1 MLRDVQQLRFSEYAN
16 LYDLIIPSDDI
27 LRRIKENV
35 DFTFV
40 RETLRQKYSREMGR
54 DAVDPVVLFKM
65 LFLKMMFKVSDRQL
79 VRRTTTDM
87 SFKYFLD
94 LNPEDAVVDHSML
107 SKFRR
112 LRLKDT
118 DLLDL
123 LLSKS
128 VSMAIS
134 KGVIS
139 RENDLIVD
147 ATHTVSHFRAHS
159 LESYLRDLRRSLLK
173 CCLPVAGEGFVAQL
187 PKEPGK
193 DADAE
198 EWASHCR
205 ALVSA
210 IASGGYS
217 GHPAIEDR
225 LSLLE
230 EALEDIEE
238 LGRTYMSEDKDAKK
252 GSKGKGKGFFGYK
265 THIGIT
271 KEGIIAAATVTSGEV
286 SDGGQLEELNSQAAK
301 RGLAIKHDIGDA
313 AYASAENIE
322 ALDTGKPEEERVRIV
337 APVNPIITQGQ
348 NRDEKTGFHYNKD
361 ADTYVCPAG
370 ELAYKKTYE
379 KCKEKKRD
387 ENGRVV
393 RKFKNARMVYYFDVD
408 KCSKCPLREG
418 CYKGKK
424 TKTYMV
430 TILSDAHREQTEYEK
445 TEEFR
450 QLMRHRYKIEATNAN
465 LKQNTGMDKTI
476 SSGLRSMTIQAA
488 MSMFVVNI
496 KKIVKYE
503 G

>member
-1 MLRDVQQLRFSEYAN
+1 MLRDIPQLRFSEYAD
-16 LYDLIIPSDDI
+16 LYDMIIPSDDI

-40 RETLRQKYSREMGR
+40 RETLRNKYSREMGR
-54 DAVDPVVLFKM
+54 DAVDPVVLFKL
-65 LFLKMMFKVSDRQL
+65 LFLKIMFKLSDRQL
-79 VRRTTTDM
+79 VRRAATDM
-87 SFKYFLD
+87 SFKYFLG

-159 LESYLRDLRRSLLK
+159 VESYLRDLCRSLLK
-173 CCLPVAGEGFVAQL
+173 SCRPLAGDDFVSHL
-187 PKEPGK
+187 PKEPGR
-193 DADAE
+193 DAGVED
-198 EWASHCR
+198 WTSHCR

-210 IASGGYS
+210 IATGGYS
-217 GHPAIEDR
+217 GHPAIVDR

-238 LGRTYMSEDKDAKK
+238 LGLTYVSEDGDARL

-265 THIGIT
+265 SHIGIT

-286 SDGGQLEELNSQAAK
+286 SDGSQLVELNTQAAE
-301 RGLAIKHDIGDA
+301 RGLVIKHDIGDA

-322 ALDTGKPEEERVRIV
+322 ALDTGRPEEERVRIV
-337 APVNPIITQGQ
+337 APVNPVITQGL
-348 NRDEKTGFHYNKD
+348 NRDDKTGFHYNKD

-370 ELAYKKTYE
+370 ELAYKKSH
-379 KCKEKKRD
+379 KGASKKIRD
-387 ENGRVV
+387 NDGKVV
-393 RKFKNARMVYYFDVD
+393 RKFKNARMVYFFDVS
-408 KCSKCPLREG
+408 KCKKCPLREG
-418 CYKGKK
+418 CYRGKK
-424 TKTYMV
+424 TKRYMV
-430 TILSDAHREQTEYEK
+430 TILSEAHKEQTEYEK
-445 TEEFR
+445 TEEYR
-450 QLMRHRYKIEATNAN
+450 QLMRHRYKVEGTNAN
-465 LKQNTGMDKTI
+465 LKQNTGMDRTI
-476 SSGLRSMTIQAA
+476 SSGLDSMTIQAA

-496 KKIVKYE
+496 KKIVKKE

>member
-1 MLRDVQQLRFSEYAN
+1 MLRDFQQLRLSEYAS

-40 RETLRQKYSREMGR
+40 RETLCSKYSREMGR

-65 LFLKMMFKVSDRQL
+65 LFLKMMFKLSDRQL
-79 VRRTTTDM
+79 VRRAATDM
-87 SFKYFLD
+87 SFKYFLG
-94 LNPEDAVVDHSML
+94 LNPEDSVVDHSML

-112 LRLKDT
+112 QRLADT

-147 ATHTVSHFRAHS
+147 ATHTESHFRARS
-159 LESYLRDLRRSLLK
+159 IESYLRDLCKSLLK
-173 CCLPVAGEGFVAQL
+173 SIIAVAGEDFASRL
-187 PKEPGK
+187 PKEPGRE
-193 DADAE
+193 AGGE
-198 EWASHCR
+198 EWTSHCR
-205 ALVSA
+205 ALVTA
-210 IASGGYS
+210 IARGGYS

-230 EALEDIEE
+230 EALEDIAE
-238 LGRTYMSEDKDAKK
+238 LGMAYMSKDGDARK
-252 GSKGKGKGFFGYK
+252 GSKGNGKGFFGYK

-271 KEGIIAAATVTSGEV
+271 KEGIIAAASVTSGEV
-286 SDGGQLEELNSQAAK
+286 SDGTQLAELNSQAAR
-301 RGLAIKHDIGDA
+301 RGLDIKHDICDA

-322 ALDTGKPEEERVRIV
+322 ALDTGRPEEERVRIV
-337 APVNPIITQGQ
+337 APVNPVITQGL
-348 NRDEKTGFHYNKD
+348 NRDGKTGFHYNKD

-370 ELAYKKTYE
+370 ELAYKKTYQ
-379 KCKEKKRD
+379 KPQEKKRD
-387 ENGRVV
+387 GNGKVV
-393 RKFKNARMVYYFDVD
+393 RKFKNARMVYSFDVD

-418 CYKGKK
+418 CYKGTK

-430 TILSDAHREQTEYEK
+430 TILSDAHREQIEYEK

-450 QLMRHRYKIEATNAN
+450 QHMRHRYKIEGTNAN
-465 LKQNTGMDKTI
+465 LKQNTGMDETI
-476 SSGLRSMTIQAA
+476 SSGLESMTIQAA
-488 MSMFVVNI
+488 VSMFVVNI